1 MPYQDIPTN
10 VFSCLSNR
18 PRELLYSMIT
28 ISDPPK
34 LMESNLQKR
43 ASSLGILDRLP
54 VEVLHE
60 VLRSLDFQSIIRFSR
75 VSIRGMN
82 ILYSLPA
89 YRDVI
94 KHVPHALAALS
105 QTKLLHLHSA
115 SELHNALR
123 AERCATC
130 PEYGVY
136 LFLPTCERRCWQ
148 CLRSNPTRRV
158 ISPTATAKTF
168 VLSPKMVQKLP
179 AMFSISGIYGIACKS
194 TQKSYRL
201 VSVSASKELLMS
213 IHGSAENAT
222 EAIIRRK
229 PNGDTA
235 FTARYLRAVFSDST
249 CLDSLMMPDQGSIG
263 VDRYFGMASIPFS
276 SLTTPDIVEHGLWC
290 KGCEWTYKQYSSG
303 RLSANVIASMVPKNC
318 HPDRVLFGMVRRAR
332 SRIRLTAHIRHC
344 YGAQQL
350 LADQGVQEG

>member
-10 VFSCLSNR
+10 VLSRLSHR
-18 PRELLYSMIT
+18 PRDLLYSMIT
-28 ISDPPK
+28 IPDPPK
-34 LMESNLQKR
+34 PMEATLQSR

-54 VEVLHE
+54 VELLHE
-60 VLRSLDFQSIIRFSR
+60 VLRSLDFQSTIRFSR
-75 VSIRGMN
+75 VSIQGRN
-82 ILYSLPA
+82 ILCSLPA

-94 KHVPHALAALS
+94 KHAPHALAALS

-123 AERCATC
+123 NERCATC

-136 LFLPTCERRCWQ
+136 LFLPTCERCCWQ

-158 ISPTATAKTF
+158 VSPTAAAKTF
-168 VLSPKMVQKLP
+168 ALSPKMVQQLP
-179 AMFSISGIYGIACKS
+179 VMFSIPGTYGVACKS

-201 VSVSASKELLMS
+201 VSVSAAKELVMS
-213 IHGSAENAT
+213 IYGSVGNAI
-222 EAIIRRK
+222 EAIIRRQ
-229 PNGDTA
+229 PNEQTVS
-235 FTARYLRAVFSDST
+235 TARYLQAIFSDST
-249 CLDSLMMPDQGSIG
+249 CLDSLMIPDQGNVG
-263 VDRYFGMASIPFS
+263 VDRYFGMASIPFP

-290 KGCEWTYKQYSSG
+290 KGCEWTYKQYKDR
-303 RLSANVIASMVPKNC
+303 RLSAYVIANMVPTDCN
-318 HPDRVLFGMVRRAR
+318 PDRVLFGMVRRAR
-332 SRIRLTAHIRHC
+332 SRIRLSAHIRYC